1 MFTILN
7 RMDML
12 QVRGKCNRRVPILIT
27 PECQR
32 SMEILQKSR
41 SVQGIPETN
50 YYFFASRGNGHIDAW
65 QTIHKTAQEAGGRV
79 YDMHQ
84 TQEILFHSCT
94 GICICFY
101 PCPLISPP
109 HAAVGG

>member
-50 YYFFASRGNGHIDAW
+50 YYFFASRGIGHIDAW
-65 QTIHKTAQEAGGRV
+65 QTIHKTAQEAGCKKVEFMTCTKLRKYCSTV
-79 YDMHQ
+79 VQ
-84 TQEILFHSCT
+84 VFAFVFILV
-94 GICICFY
+94 
-101 PCPLISPP
+101 P
-109 HAAVGG
+109 